1 MSILLLKEAV
11 KCAAIMTSDKSAA
24 VKFAFSSTGVKIT
37 ANIPEIGSAEETYA
51 MSFDREEIEIE
62 IDMGPKYVLKALEGL
77 DADIF
82 SLSLND
88 ALSPVLIKSED
99 HF

>member
-1 MSILLLKEAV
+1 
-11 KCAAIMTSDKSAA
+11 MTSDKSAA
-24 VKFAFSSTGVKIT
+24 VKFAFSSTGAKIT
-37 ANIPEIGSAEETYA
+37 ANTPEIGSAKETYA
-51 MSFDREEIEIE
+51 MSFDKEEIE
-62 IDMGPKYVLKALEGL
+62 IDMVPKYVLKALEGL